1 MMPLDE
7 CVSYDS
13 DDAAIKE
20 AMKRT
25 HDWYVRSKRYKED
38 NCCDNQQLYGIVQGG
53 TSHELRREAALGL
66 LDTGVDGLSLG
77 GLSVGEPKPL
87 MLEVL
92 EELIPHLPVDY
103 PRYFMGIGK
112 PEDLFYCVERGID
125 MMDCVLPTRIAR
137 NGTIFSRQGL
147 IVLKNAG
154 YRNDFTPLD
163 PMCSCSVCAKH
174 SRAYISHLF
183 RADEILGPML
193 ATIHNIHFMLTVME
207 EIRTHIKNDTF
218 LQYKKQFF
226 DNFFSDG
233 DPLNRHADCS

>member
-1 MMPLDE
+1 M
-7 CVSYDS
+7 
-13 DDAAIKE
+13 
-20 AMKRT
+20 R
-25 HDWYVRSKRYKED
+25 
-38 NCCDNQQLYGIVQGG
+38 
-53 TSHELRREAALGL
+53 
-66 LDTGVDGLSLG
+66 
-77 GLSVGEPKPL
+77 
-87 MLEVL
+87 
-92 EELIPHLPVDY
+92 VDY
-103 PRYFMGIGK
+103 QRYFMGIGK

-137 NGTIFSRQGL
+137 NGTIFSRQGR